1 MRRVGILV
9 FDGVTLL
16 DVSGPV
22 DVLHH
27 ADPGGQHYDVDL
39 VSHSGGAVRTASG
52 VTLADTLAADGT
64 TAYDTVII
72 AGGPQLVQQNLD
84 PGLLDTARQLSE
96 GAQRVASVCT
106 GAFVLAGL
114 GYLDGRRA
122 TTHWRDTHLLAR
134 WYPRVIVEPDI
145 LHIQDGR
152 YFTSA
157 GITAG
162 IDLALA
168 LVEHDLGADTA
179 REVARELVMFMQRP
193 GGQSQ
198 FSSALTGPVDSPS
211 SLRRLM
217 DTVVANPAAPHTV
230 SSMAAE
236 IGVSTRHLSRLFQA
250 AVGVSPSQ
258 WVEQVRVDAAR
269 HLILAGHRITEVAL
283 RCGFGTDETLRHAF
297 ARQLGTTPTAF
308 RQRFGT
314 TLNSSQQCSGQE
326 QAP

>member
-1 MRRVGILV
+1 MRRVGIVV

-22 DVLHH
+22 DVFHH
-27 ADPGGQHYDVDL
+27 ADPAGEHYVVDL

-52 VTLADTLAADGT
+52 VTLADTKAADAT
-64 TAYDTVII
+64 SAYDTVII
-72 AGGPQLVQQNLD
+72 AGGPQLVHQNVD
-84 PGLLDTARQLSE
+84 PVLLSTAQDLTE
-96 GAQRVASVCT
+96 DAQRVASVCT

-122 TTHWRDTHLLAR
+122 TTHWRHTHLLAR
-134 WYPRVIVEPDI
+134 WYPRIMVEPDV

-168 LVEHDLGADTA
+168 LVEHDLGAETA

-198 FSSALTGPVDSPS
+198 FSSALTGPVDSPQ

-217 DTVVANPAAPHTV
+217 DTVVTNPAAPHTV
-230 SSMAAE
+230 ASMAADL
-236 IGVSTRHLSRLFQA
+236 GVSTRHLSRLFQTS
-250 AVGVSPSQ
+250 VGTSPSQ
-258 WVEQVRVDAAR
+258 WLERVRVDAAR
-269 HLILAGHRITEVAL
+269 SLILEGHAITEVAL

-297 ARQLGTTPTAF
+297 ARQVGTTPTAF

-314 TLNSSQQCSGQE
+314 TLSS
-326 QAP
+326 

>member
-1 MRRVGILV
+1 MRRVGVFV

-27 ADPGGQHYDVDL
+27 ADPDGKRYVVDL
-39 VSHSGGAVRTASG
+39 VSHRGGAVRSASG
-52 VTLADTLAADGT
+52 VTLADTVAADEVVN
-64 TAYDTVII
+64 AYDTVII
-72 AGGPQLVQQNLD
+72 AGGPQLVQQHLD
-84 PGLLDTARQLSE
+84 PVLLSTVQKLTE
-96 GAQRVASVCT
+96 HAQRVASVCT

-114 GYLDGRRA
+114 GYLDGRKA
-122 TTHWRDTHLLAR
+122 TTHWRHTHLLAR
-134 WYPRVIVEPDI
+134 WYPRITVEPDI

-168 LVEHDLGADTA
+168 LVEHDLGAETA

-198 FSSALTGPVDSPS
+198 FSSALTGPVDSPK

-230 SSMAAE
+230 SSMAADL
-236 IGVSTRHLSRLFQA
+236 GVSTRHLSRLFQT
-250 AVGVSPSQ
+250 AVGTSPSQ
-258 WVEQVRVDAAR
+258 WLEKIRVDAAR
-269 HLILAGHRITEVAL
+269 SLILEGYMITEVAS

-314 TLNSSQQCSGQE
+314 TLRS
-326 QAP
+326 